1 MNLGVAYSRKL
12 SDTLTG
18 VALYNF
24 TDRFST
30 KSSDSY
36 RENVI
41 TVGLQKS
48 F

>member
-1 MNLGVAYSRKL
+1 LAYSRQL

-24 TDRFST
+24 TDRFSST
-30 KSSDSY
+30 SSDSF